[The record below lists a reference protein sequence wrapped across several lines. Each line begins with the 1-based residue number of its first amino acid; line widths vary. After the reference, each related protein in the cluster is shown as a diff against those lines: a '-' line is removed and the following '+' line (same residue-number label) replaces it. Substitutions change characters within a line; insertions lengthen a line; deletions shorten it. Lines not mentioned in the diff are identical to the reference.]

1 MQLYTPD
8 NSLPG
13 IPVLLDPTKLRES
26 LGDWLG
32 TGELKLVKI
41 RYKPNTSC
49 LVSYC
54 IEQNGNRDFIYAK
67 AFQSDD
73 WQVRSQKFGKSAWV
87 NNELA
92 VAVFR
97 FPDDNKLASLGTLQS
112 DPDQFFSRVLLDDQ
126 EFGKVNGIQTL
137 AYKPNRRYVAMVC
150 DENKNHAVLK
160 LHCKSTFKSASAAAA
175 TIKKLGIDGLPSRI
189 GRSKR
194 HRALA
199 YQWIDGSPF
208 DFGKVERRDLPQTIN
223 QIFDFLDRIHRP
235 VDTQKFK
242 VAVRPPMTGT
252 RPVAKYLNLICSP
265 IGTTANQILRQL
277 IDNRPSQ
284 YQPLLSHGDF
294 YDRQLL
300 TTGNRLIAC
309 DFDELCVDDATADIA
324 NFVANLRLGNA
335 VGKLKSDF
343 VNETD
348 SLCREQLKAAESKVV
363 RRYLWNQAI
372 ALMRLST
379 HPFRSGNSKW
389 VEQIDSVLNQC
400 KSLFD
405 EMRPAISHSCSDF
418 PTQDHRK
425 LAKLQEDSSF
435 EFLREI
441 DGENATEILKKQAP
455 RLAKRFGNFA
465 VAGAKPIR
473 HKEGRRCLVE
483 FELATDK
490 GTRFVLGKSS
500 AKRTD
505 KKAYNAQRR
514 LFRKHG
520 FNSSAVDGIC
530 TPRTYGC
537 CEPWQM
543 WLQDKVD
550 AKSAGELMDSGDFA
564 SVVDR
569 IAPAIHKLHESRFA
583 PQRTHGIAEEMK
595 ILSERLAQVRNSNAV
610 LGPRIATILEKA
622 RSIADLINSVSAVP
636 TSIHRDFYQD
646 QILFSQ
652 DKTYLIDLDLIAT
665 GPAALDV
672 GNFLAHLTEHGIRVH
687 NDPYFWS
694 EQEEQI
700 LSHWLRL
707 ANRSS
712 SNEVAGCKALSL
724 ARHIAI
730 SQSIQSR
737 NETTS
742 RIVEHTEYLFGEFL
756 NTATRTRIPVN
767 SIGTGELI

>member
-1 MQLYTPD
+1 MQLYNPD

-13 IPVLLDPTKLRES
+13 IPVLLDPTKLREALS
-26 LGDWLG
+26 DWLG
-32 TGELKLVKI
+32 AGSMRLVNI

-49 LVSYC
+49 LVTYC
-54 IEQNGNRDFIYAK
+54 IESKGVRDFVYAK
-67 AFQSDD
+67 AFRSDD
-73 WQVRSQKFGKSAWV
+73 WHVRSQKFGKSAWLD
-87 NNELA
+87 NELA
-92 VAVFR
+92 VGVFR
-97 FPDDNKLASLGTLQS
+97 FPDDNKLASLVTLQK
-112 DPDQFFSRVLLDDQ
+112 DPDQFLSRVLLDDQ
-126 EFGKVNGIQTL
+126 EFGKATDLQTL
-137 AYKPNRRYVAMVC
+137 AYKPNRRYVALLC
-150 DENKNHAVLK
+150 DENKNRAVLK
-160 LHCKSTFKSASAAAA
+160 LHCKSTFKSANAAAA

-208 DFGKVERRDLPQTIN
+208 DFGNIMLGDLPQTID
-223 QIFDFLDRIHRP
+223 QIFDFLDQIHRP

-242 VAVRPPMTGT
+242 VAVRPPMTGI
-252 RPVAKYLNLICSP
+252 RPVVKYLSLICSP
-265 IGTTANQILRQL
+265 LGTTANQILKQL

-300 TTGNRLIAC
+300 TTCDQLVAC

-335 VGKLKSDF
+335 VGKLESDF
-343 VNETD
+343 VNQTD
-348 SLCREQLKAAESKVV
+348 SLCREQLKAADSTAV
-363 RRYLWNQAI
+363 RRYLWNQAV

-389 VEQIDSVLNQC
+389 VEQVDSILNQC
-400 KSLFD
+400 KSLLD
-405 EMRPAISHSCSDF
+405 EMRFTISHSCSDF
-418 PTQDHRK
+418 PTPDHRK
-425 LAKLQEDSSF
+425 LAELHEDSSF
-435 EFLREI
+435 KFLREI
-441 DGENATEILKKQAP
+441 NEENATEILKKQVP
-455 RLAKRFGNFA
+455 RLAKRFGEFA
-465 VAGAKPIR
+465 VAIANPIR
-473 HKEGRRCLVE
+473 HKEDRRCLVE

-490 GTRFVLGKSS
+490 GIRFVLGKSS

-505 KKAYNAQRR
+505 KKAYNAQRL
-514 LFRKHG
+514 LFRQHG
-520 FNSSAVDGIC
+520 FNSGVHDGIC

-543 WLQDKVD
+543 WLQEKVE

-569 IAPAIHKLHESRFA
+569 IAPAIHKLHESSFV
-583 PQRTHGIAEEMK
+583 PQRSHGIAEEMT
-595 ILSERLAQVRNSNAV
+595 ILSERLTQVRNSNPV
-610 LGPRIATILEKA
+610 IGQRIATILEKA
-622 RSIADLINSVSAVP
+622 RPIADFIKSGHAVT

-652 DKTYLIDLDLIAT
+652 DKTYLIDLDLVAT
-665 GPAALDV
+665 GPAALDI
-672 GNFLAHLTEHGIRVH
+672 GNFLAHLTEHGIRNH
-687 NDPYFWS
+687 NDPFFWS
-694 EQEEQI
+694 GEEQRI

-712 SNEVAGCKALSL
+712 SDEVAGYKAMSL

-742 RIVEHTEYLFGEFL
+742 RIIGHTEFLFGEFL
-756 NTATRTRIPVN
+756 NSATRKRIPVN